1 MCNRVRRD
9 HGIIKTPRNLDV
21 KSKCMAAG
29 GEEIADSRNKC
40 VKNLGTAAETLQ
52 KCLIKSTSPQLL
64 RSL

>member
-1 MCNRVRRD
+1 MCNRVRRGSWD
-9 HGIIKTPRNLDV
+9 NKKPRNLDV
-21 KSKCMAAG
+21 KSKCKAAG

-64 RSL
+64 R